1 MCCFAG
7 DTKIKLAN
15 GELKAIKDIK
25 KGDEI
30 KGVKGKNKV
39 TKIHKPWLHFRRK
52 YSINDGEYFTTAEHP
67 FMTKFGWRAI
77 KPYRKWYD
85 PECWAN
91 WFHEHKDLEQIKP
104 LKVGDKIITEKG
116 QIEIYSI
123 KSSWNPLKWF
133 ERVYNISLDNDNTY
147 YADGFLVHNKGGNP
161 IAKIFK
167 PVVNIF
173 KKVVKAVTNIFSGFL
188 GAFGMSFD
196 APDMGGGADYED
208 RASGIKV
215 NKQSNVEGIPVVY
228 GRRLIG
234 GVRVWAGTSGSDHK
248 HLYVC
253 LAVAEGEINGFK
265 KIYIDDED
273 QTGIT
278 SFPVN
283 PTDGT
288 TVKTVSGSKYYV
300 NNEAKAEF
308 QFFTGG
314 EDQKASELLKEH
326 SDWTDSHRLRGV
338 AYVACKFTWV
348 KADFDKDGNQT
359 RFNPWRGLPEIL
371 VEVEGKKVLSGDYSS
386 HGTTNT
392 NTYGSDLSSMTYS
405 DNPADCLMDYLRNPR
420 YGKGLND
427 NRIDFEAFRSAQQV
441 CDTQVTFKV
450 GDPAEDLFD
459 CNTFVKPEDNMFQ
472 NTKKL
477 LQTCRGFLPYTN
489 GKYQLKIET
498 AESTPGNL
506 IEITDDMLI
515 GDITV
520 VSPDKNSKYNEAHIT
535 FSNKLKD
542 FESDTAIH
550 KDSTFLA
557 EDGNEPLILK
567 SGAPGITNKERA
579 EHYAEYLV
587 NRSRKQLQL
596 QVKCTSEAQQLVA
609 GDLCT
614 LTHSFNTKDAS
625 TSNDRFG
632 YMFKAPTSASYTF
645 PEYIWRVTAQKLN
658 YDGTVD
664 LTLMEHQNDIYDVTQ
679 RQEDTDLSARDRHTP
694 PGKNPPPN
702 FTVDPPDFIQPGTKY
717 FTITTGI
724 GTVFGKKQPKLEIDN
739 NNFHLRDFKAVR
751 VIYKITL
758 GNNILN
764 NPVDL
769 PHSGGSG
776 FTNINGTPLP
786 FGGTV
791 KINISSQYA
800 NGDTN
805 AIESHTVTLPPNPSA
820 TASGGI

>member
-7 DTKIKLAN
+7 DTQIKLSN
-15 GELKAIKDIK
+15 GKVKAIKDIK

-30 KGVKGKNKV
+30 KGVNGKNTV

-67 FMTKFGWRAI
+67 FMTKLGWRAI

-91 WFHEHKDLEQIKP
+91 WFHEHKDLEKIKP

-116 QIEIYSI
+116 QITVYSI
-123 KSSWNPLKWF
+123 KSSWNPFKWF

-147 YADGFLVHNKGGNP
+147 FADGYLVHNKGGNP

-173 KKVVKAVTNIFSGFL
+173 KKIVKAVTNIFSGFM

-196 APDMGGGADYED
+196 APDMGAGADYED

-234 GVRVWAGTSGSDHK
+234 GVRVWAGTTGDDHK

-253 LAVAEGEINGFK
+253 LAVCEGEINGFRS
-265 KIYIDDED
+265 IYIDDEK
-273 QTGIT
+273 QSI
-278 SFPVN
+278 SNFPVN
-283 PTDGT
+283 PTNSS
-288 TVKTVSGSKYYV
+288 TVKTVAGSKYYV

-308 QFFTGG
+308 QFFTGQ
-314 EDQKASELLKEH
+314 ENQQASELLKEH
-326 SDWTDSHRLRGV
+326 GDWTDSHRLRGV

-348 KADFDKDGNQT
+348 KADFDDDGNQT

-371 VEVEGKKVLSGDYSS
+371 VEVEGKKVLSGNYSS

-392 NTYGSDLSSMTYS
+392 NTYGSDLSSITYS

-427 NRIDFEAFRSAQQV
+427 NRIDFASFRTAQQV
-441 CDTQVTFKV
+441 CDASVNF
-450 GDPAEDLFD
+450 GSGSEDLFD
-459 CNTFVKPEDNMFQ
+459 CNSFVKPEDNMFQ

-506 IEITDDMLI
+506 IEITDDMII

-520 VSPDKNSKYNEAHIT
+520 ISPDKNSKYNEAHIT

-550 KDSTFLA
+550 QDSGFLA
-557 EDGNEPLILK
+557 EDGGEALILK

-587 NRSRKQLQL
+587 NRSRKQLQV
-596 QVKCTSEAQQLVA
+596 QIKTTSEGQQLVA
-609 GDLCT
+609 GELCT
-614 LTHSFNTKDAS
+614 ITHSYNTQNAS
-625 TSNDRFG
+625 TTNDRFG
-632 YMFKAPTSASYTF
+632 FMFKAPTSSSYTF

-664 LTLMEHQNDIYDVTQ
+664 LSLIEHQNDIYDVTQ

-694 PGKNPPPN
+694 PGQNPPP
-702 FTVDPPDFIQPGTKY
+702 TKPAPPTPVPGSKY
-717 FTITTGI
+717 FTISTAVATI
-724 GTVFGKKQPKLEIDN
+724 FGKKQPILNIN
-739 NNFHLRDFKAVR
+739 NNNYHNVDFKAVK
-751 VIYKITL
+751 VIYKITM

-764 NPVDL
+764 NEVSL
-769 PHSGGSG
+769 PNPHGSG
-776 FTNINGTPLP
+776 FSNINGTFLS
-786 FGGTV
+786 FGDTL
-791 KINISSQYA
+791 KINISSVYA
-800 NGDTN
+800 NGDIN
-805 AIESHTVTLPPNPSA
+805 PIESHTITLPANA
-820 TASGGI
+820 NAAASGSI